1 MSQHRTRRQC
11 TEHTHTQTHKQTET
25 IGVDCSQLA
34 GEQRALF
41 VCVCLYITIDCQ
53 FDLILTKRDSRHQ
66 LAKWA
71 AAATVLDDCPVHGH
85 EFTARRHQFEVSHRV
100 SVSVWLIDDRG
111 AAKRRRRRRE
121 REPVVVPGPEVK
133 SSAASEASWASIG
146 FPLITTRYP
155 LSLSLS
161 PSQPCTALVSSWILD
176 AFFPLHRLFAR
187 RKQNLF
193 CPFKVEWRQL
203 AKGGGRKRGDAAL
216 WQWLLLL
223 LLLLPAAGKKVT
235 GLRTLLLSLL
245 SQQPSVLLSLSVC
258 CRWGGR
264 VCTVWRKVVIPVPL
278 IGQPLYRPITYCL
291 FNLTIMASD
300 QRWVSTCPP
309 AQWEEGGKA
318 LPLLALH

>member
-155 LSLSLS
+155 LSLSFSTLHCTCLLLDTGCIFPFP
-161 PSQPCTALVSSWILD
+161 PSFREKKTESLLPVQSWMTTIG
-176 AFFPLHRLFAR
+176 
-187 RKQNLF
+187 
-193 CPFKVEWRQL
+193 
-203 AKGGGRKRGDAAL
+203 KGGGRKRGDAAL

-245 SQQPSVLLSLSVC
+245 PLQPSVLLSLSVC

>member
-71 AAATVLDDCPVHGH
+71 AAATVLDDYPVHGH

-111 AAKRRRRRRE
+111 AAERRRRRRE
-121 REPVVVPGPEVK
+121 REPVVVPGPEGK

-155 LSLSLS
+155 LSLSFSTLHCTCLLLDTGCIFPFP
-161 PSQPCTALVSSWILD
+161 PSFREKKTESLLPVQSWMTTIG
-176 AFFPLHRLFAR
+176 
-187 RKQNLF
+187 
-193 CPFKVEWRQL
+193 
-203 AKGGGRKRGDAAL
+203 KGGG
-216 WQWLLLL
+216 
-223 LLLLPAAGKKVT
+223 
-235 GLRTLLLSLL
+235 
-245 SQQPSVLLSLSVC
+245 
-258 CRWGGR
+258 GGR
-264 VCTVWRKVVIPVPL
+264 EEMLRF
-278 IGQPLYRPITYCL
+278 GNDYCCCCCCCLLQEKKSLAWGRFFFL
-291 FNLTIMASD
+291 FFLSNPPFSCL
-300 QRWVSTCPP
+300 WVS
-309 AQWEEGGKA
+309 AAAEEVGFVPSGERSSY
-318 LPLLALH
+318 LCHWLASHSIDPSPIAYLIWR

>member
-71 AAATVLDDCPVHGH
+71 AAATVLDDYPVHGH

-111 AAKRRRRRRE
+111 AAERRRRRRE
-121 REPVVVPGPEVK
+121 REPVVVPGPEGK

-155 LSLSLS
+155 LSLSFSTLHCTCLLLDTGCIFPFP
-161 PSQPCTALVSSWILD
+161 PSFREKKTESLLPVQSWMTTIG
-176 AFFPLHRLFAR
+176 
-187 RKQNLF
+187 
-193 CPFKVEWRQL
+193 
-203 AKGGGRKRGDAAL
+203 KGGGEEERRCCALAMTTVVAVAVACRRKKSHWPEDASSFSSFSATL
-216 WQWLLLL
+216 RSPVSEC
-223 LLLLPAAGKKVT
+223 LLP
-235 GLRTLLLSLL
+235 LR
-245 SQQPSVLLSLSVC
+245 
-258 CRWGGR
+258 R
-264 VCTVWRKVVIPVPL
+264 
-278 IGQPLYRPITYCL
+278 
-291 FNLTIMASD
+291 
-300 QRWVSTCPP
+300 
-309 AQWEEGGKA
+309 
-318 LPLLALH
+318 